1 MSDLSHYEQLGV
13 EEGASF
19 EAIQEARNQLLQE
32 HAGDRRRIEAIES
45 AYDSIL
51 MDRLRLR
58 QEGKIK
64 VPDRIRFPE
73 RAAEPPPDFVP
84 KPAVTS
90 PNWLQRMMDTPSRN
104 DILLPGGLLLAAAF
118 ISLAS
123 PAGALALG
131 TGLCFYFLN
140 RKENKF
146 ARAFLLTLLGLT
158 VGITA
163 GLWIAGFLSVQLL
176 GLGITQ
182 DTFAAIVTFVLL
194 WLISSFLR

>member
-1 MSDLSHYEQLGV
+1 MSELSHYEQLGI

-19 EAIQEARNQLLQE
+19 EEVQEARNQLLQE
-32 HAGDRRRIEAIES
+32 HVGDRRRIEAIEA
-45 AYDSIL
+45 AYDAIL

-73 RAAEPPPDFVP
+73 RAAEPAPDFVP
-84 KPAVTS
+84 KPAVSS
-90 PNWLQRMMDTPSRN
+90 PSWLQRVIDTPSRN
-104 DILLPGGLLLAAAF
+104 DILLPGGLLLATAF
-118 ISLAS
+118 LSLSS

-158 VGITA
+158 LGITA
-163 GLWIAGFLSVQLL
+163 GLWIAGLASTQLL
-176 GLGITQ
+176 GLGVTQ
-182 DTFAAIVTFVLL
+182 DSFAAVITLVLL